1 MRVQNWENFES
12 PFQYL
17 EVAKKYWRLPE
28 IAKIMIKK
36 VFEFASNNPNSSFSF
51 NLSWEDL
58 SNSDIISLIEEE
70 LKKYEIINIWNL
82 TAEVLEWEWKDYEKI
97 KTSILQLKKLWLKIA
112 IDDYWAEYSNINR
125 INELLDA
132 EIPDYIK
139 IDWSLIRRLTD
150 LNQKKSA
157 SAKADIENIIKKAW
171 LYWVE
176 TVWEFIENLELELLC
191 KHMWITYWQW
201 YNIWKPN
208 SSLEI
213 LE

>member
-1 MRVQNWENFES
+1 M
-12 PFQYL
+12 
-17 EVAKKYWRLPE
+17 
-28 IAKIMIKK
+28 
-36 VFEFASNNPNSSFSF
+36 
-51 NLSWEDL
+51 
-58 SNSDIISLIEEE
+58 
-70 LKKYEIINIWNL
+70 
-82 TAEVLEWEWKDYEKI
+82 
-97 KTSILQLKKLWLKIA
+97 
-112 IDDYWAEYSNINR
+112 
-125 INELLDA
+125 
-132 EIPDYIK
+132 
-139 IDWSLIRRLTD
+139 TD